1 MVRSSPSR
9 YILLRS
15 DTRCDTQALVRSSV
29 CFSQTYRD
37 PRLSMSLPFVR
48 SSVCF
53 SQTYRDPFSLP
64 SESISIQTSFLR
76 SLDVTYPKRWVL
88 VLSDRVIPSRYILL
102 SLDTRCDTTLV
113 TLYSLSDR
121 VIRWKRIVSRSPF
134 TQPSG
139 SISISSYRRTLDVT
153 PLLWHSTRC
162 QIEWS
167 AAKRIVSR
175 SRSGQKKIAPK
186 SDLIQYKVNDRL
198 S

>member
-1 MVRSSPSR
+1 MWHSSPGQIECLLFANVSR
-9 YILLRS
+9 SPLEYVTTFCQIECLLFANVSRS
-15 DTRCDTQALVRSSV
+15 
-29 CFSQTYRD
+29 
-37 PRLSMSLPFVR
+37 P
-48 SSVCF
+48 
-53 SQTYRDPFSLP
+53 
-64 SESISIQTSFLR
+64 
-76 SLDVTYPKRWVL
+76 
-88 VLSDRVIPSRYILL
+88 LSDRVIPSRYILL